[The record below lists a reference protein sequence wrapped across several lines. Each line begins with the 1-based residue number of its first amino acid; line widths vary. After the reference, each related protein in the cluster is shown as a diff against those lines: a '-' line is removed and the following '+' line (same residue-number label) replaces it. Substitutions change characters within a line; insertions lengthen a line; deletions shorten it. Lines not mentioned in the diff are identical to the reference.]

1 MSIDPRSQSIA
12 ELTRQLSDQASRLA
26 QQEVELAKA
35 ELSAKGKKLG
45 IGAGAFGGAALV
57 GVLALGALVATAIL
71 LLATAMTAWL
81 AALIVTVVLA
91 AIAGVMALM
100 GKAKVEE
107 ATPPVPRQTI
117 DTVKEDVREA
127 KTRAKEGRA

>member
-1 MSIDPRSQSIA
+1 MSTDPRSQSIA
-12 ELTRQLSDQASRLA
+12 ELTRQLSDQATRLA

-35 ELSAKGKKLG
+35 ELAIKGRKIG

-57 GVLALGALVATAIL
+57 GVLALGALVATVIL
-71 LLATAMTAWL
+71 LLATTMTAWL

-100 GKAKVEE
+100 GKSKVEE

-117 DTVKEDVREA
+117 DTVKADVQEA